1 MAHDA
6 VLAQRLRALLREE
19 PGVSEK
25 AMFGGLAFL
34 VDGHLAVS
42 VSHLGGLLLRVEP
55 EQAEEL
61 LDGSSVDLFEM
72 RGRRLRGWLHV
83 AADVVADDE
92 SLEEWVDRGVRHA
105 RSLPTED
112 ASRPRRG

>member
-25 AMFGGLAFL
+25 AI
-34 VDGHLAVS
+34 
-42 VSHLGGLLLRVEP
+42 LGGLLLRVEP